1 MSYGGVVVC
10 LQRSERI
17 GMERLELTGFSDE
30 NNAKQTDLYEDAMSL
45 CSVVNCGADD
55 SGIRL

>member
-1 MSYGGVVVC
+1 
-10 LQRSERI
+10 
-17 GMERLELTGFSDE
+17 MERLELTGFSDE